1 MLEKEEI
8 ELIKQMSIMTHDL
21 ISEDNDTLADIYN
34 LQDALDRVKRI
45 YGIIDP
51 HGIYKRGLI
60 QLDVKHPITFHNSI

>member
-21 ISEDNDTLADIYN
+21 ISEDNDTLADVYN
-34 LQDALDRVKRI
+34 LQDALDGVKRI

-51 HGIYKRGLI
+51 Y
-60 QLDVKHPITFHNSI
+60 DD